1 MNVASYVLDRWPAL
15 YHDQASIF
23 FNWKENNIWA
33 LLACF
38 KKKLMNWIIDPIG
51 SNKMLRFNYMMKEND
66 NKWTKFKKKRWLCW
80 LVKRKKK
87 LWSSIPRQLNVKWWN
102 WRKIAKKNV
111 YNQAELSWQT
121 HESQLRLWGRANI
134 IENK

>member
-15 YHDQASIF
+15 CHDQASIF

-38 KKKLMNWIIDPIG
+38 FKKKLMTWIIDPIE

-80 LVKRKKK
+80 LVKRKKNYEAQFQDNQMLNDEIEEKWQKKTSTIKPSYHGK
-87 LWSSIPRQLNVKWWN
+87 LTSHNSGCEV
-102 WRKIAKKNV
+102 
-111 YNQAELSWQT
+111 ELTS
-121 HESQLRLWGRANI
+121 
-134 IENK
+134 